1 MAKREGK
8 LSFWLSTVFFSL
20 RNKFESPAKTVRE
33 TDIKPG
39 MHVLDFGCGVGGH
52 TFAAA
57 ELAGETGKV
66 YALDINALAVE
77 RVART
82 AAKKGFANVGA
93 ICSDCETGLNDECL
107 DVAMIYDTFHAL
119 DEPERIL
126 AGLHRVLKPDGV
138 LSFSDHHMKEDEI
151 IAGVTGGGLFGL
163 SGKGEKTYTFIK
175 TGQ

>member
-33 TDIKPG
+33 AVIKPG
-39 MHVLDFGCGVGGH
+39 MYVLDFGCGVGGH
-52 TFAAA
+52 AFAAA
-57 ELAGETGKV
+57 ELVGETGKV
-66 YALDINALAVE
+66 YTLDINTLSTDRIE
-77 RVART
+77 RIAG
-82 AAKKGFANVGA
+82 KKGFANVEA
-93 ICSDCETGLNDECL
+93 VCSDCETGLGDGCL
-107 DVAMIYDTFHAL
+107 DVVMLYDTFHAL

-126 AGLHRVLKPDGV
+126 AELHRVLKPDGV